1 VTTPHRGR
9 ADVRPTGRALS
20 TGFLVV
26 TGLVGL
32 AVVTGDVWL
41 LLLACLAAGALVV
54 DAALPLPGACLHVGI
69 AGPIRTRV
77 GDTVTLR
84 LSVIDAGTRATRPCV
99 LRVRSPLLDAAPV
112 HVAALQSGERV
123 DARVSATVVR
133 RGAVDTVE
141 VELVKG
147 GLLGL
152 LSWSGVGQ
160 RSLEVVAAPA
170 AAAPWTVL
178 DSPGTAPSP
187 GGRPVVRPGGAEVH
201 GVRDWRPGDP
211 SRHIHW
217 RSTARRGRLV
227 VTDRFDELG
236 GDLVFV
242 IAPPLGRPGQPD
254 PSWEEIVARMAATA
268 EATLADG
275 GAVSLVAAIH
285 GIPDLL
291 TRNTDAVLDWCARL
305 PSADAVLPMG
315 DELSAAA
322 RARRAAGPDGQAFT
336 VWTPARQAAAT

>member
-1 VTTPHRGR
+1 VSTPHRGR
-9 ADVRPTGRALS
+9 ADVRPSGRALS
-20 TGFLVV
+20 TGVLVV
-26 TGLVGL
+26 AGLVAL

-41 LLLACLAAGALVV
+41 LLLACLATGALVV
-54 DAALPLPGACLHVGI
+54 DSSLPWPGACLHVGI

-77 GDTVTLR
+77 GDSVTLG
-84 LSVIDAGTRATRPCV
+84 LSVIDAGTRASRPCV
-99 LRVRSPLLDAAPV
+99 LRIRSPILDAAPV
-112 HVAALQSGERV
+112 HVAALQPGDRV
-123 DARVSATVVR
+123 TVRVPATVVR

-147 GLLGL
+147 GILGL
-152 LSWSGVGQ
+152 LRWSGVGK

-170 AAAPWTVL
+170 VTAPWTVL

-242 IAPPLGRPGQPD
+242 ISPPLGRPGQPD
-254 PSWEEIVARMAATA
+254 PKWEEVVARMAATA
-268 EATLADG
+268 EATLAAG
-275 GAVSLVAAIH
+275 GAVSLVAAIR

-291 TRNTDAVLDWCARL
+291 TRNADAVLDWCARL
-305 PSADAVLPMG
+305 PAADAVLEG

-322 RARRAAGPDGQAFT
+322 RAWRAAGPGGQAFT
-336 VWTPARQAAAT
+336 VWTPAREAAST